1 LHWLA
6 RPNSPRYIM
15 KTTTPKPTEG
25 QRLQSTAP
33 SFDGCPDWQALADA
47 ARVAPGTHV
56 HLMRDHNPG
65 RHTPGLARDSGEYA
79 LAEAKTLL
87 LELQDRFFASSGHAL
102 VVVLQAIDAAGK
114 DGTIKHVMSGL
125 NPVGV
130 DVYSF
135 KEPTPIEAAHDYLW
149 RYHRVLPERGRIA
162 VFNRSYYEAVLTTG
176 VHPEFLD
183 PPVAEADLHH
193 LWHRRF
199 QEINEWER
207 YLHDNGT
214 VIVKL
219 FLNLSKGEQ
228 KRRFLQRL
236 ENPQK
241 NWKFSVNDLAERT
254 HWDDYQF
261 AFQEML
267 SHTSTTWAPWYVV
280 PADHKWFSH
289 LTTSA
294 VLVQALRG
302 MDPQYPALT
311 DSARERLT
319 AAKLRLDSEPC

>member
-1 LHWLA
+1 
-6 RPNSPRYIM
+6 M
-15 KTTTPKPTEG
+15 TTTTPKPTDG
-25 QRLQSTAP
+25 QHLQSAAP
-33 SFDGCPDWQALADA
+33 SVDGCPDWRALADA
-47 ARVAPGTHV
+47 ARVAPGIPV
-56 HLMRDHNPG
+56 HLARDHDPR
-65 RHTPGLARDSGEYA
+65 RHTPGLARDSGESA
-79 LAEAKTLL
+79 LAEAKTILL
-87 LELQDRFFASSGHAL
+87 DLQDRFFAAAEQAL
-102 VVVLQAIDAAGK
+102 LVVLQAIDAAGK

-162 VFNRSYYEAVLTTG
+162 VFNRSHYEAVLTTR

-183 PPVAEADLHH
+183 PPVLSTELHH

-219 FLNLSKGEQ
+219 FLNLSKSEQ

-241 NWKFSVNDLAERT
+241 NWKFSENDLAERA
-254 HWDDYQF
+254 HWDDYQL

-267 SHTSTTWAPWYVV
+267 TYTSTPWAPWYVV

-294 VLVQALRG
+294 VLVQSLRG
-302 MDPQYPALT
+302 MDPNYPALA
-311 DSARERLT
+311 DAARERLT
-319 AAKLRLDSEPC
+319 AAKSRLDNEPC